1 MGLCKW
7 GNFGSQKVRSVIN
20 GAIFNRSASN
30 LVCAHDFWVSPPGK
44 LTNCILDIFGPLLGY
59 WPFFGAQKYEVF
71 ITADPDV
78 LYICNLAG
86 TFCLTMSKM
95 WQCANFQFLSE
106 EGPMEMG
113 QFWVPESA
121 VGHKWSNFQPF
132 GFKFG
137 LYSLLLGTPTW
148 KTKKC
153 HMGNIWM
160 PFGVLTLFWGTKI
173 LRSHNYGNCA
183 LIDLKFGRLVQLNN
197 V

>member
-1 MGLCKW
+1 MGLWEW

-44 LTNCILDIFGPLLGY
+44 LKNWLLNIFGPLLGY
-59 WPFFGAQKYEVF
+59 WPLFRGTKVRGL

-78 LYICNLAG
+78 LYICTFAG
-86 TFCLTMSKM
+86 TFCITMSKM

-121 VGHKWSNFQPF
+121 VGPKSCNFQPF
-132 GFKFG
+132 RFNFG
-137 LYSLLLGTPTW
+137 LYTWFLGISTW
-148 KTKKC
+148 KTGKTNLGPIC
-153 HMGNIWM
+153 A
-160 PFGVLTLFWGTKI
+160 PFGGADPFWVTKI
-173 LRSHNYGNCA
+173 TMSHIYGNCA
-183 LIDLKFGRLVQLNN
+183 LIDLKFGRLVQLND